1 MSRSLADSIGGT
13 VRQRAVRELRDRILT
28 GSLPAGSRLDL
39 DAICDEFGISRTPV
53 REALLELSFQGLVE
67 IAPRSGVTVI
77 GVTRTEV
84 TDNFAVLAALSGKA
98 AEWAAARID
107 EHTLEELSRAATS
120 LENAS
125 TAGDAFSLVDANWR
139 FHRTINEAAHSKALL
154 SLIRHAVRL
163 IPSNFLA
170 VVPVELDGD
179 KDHSELLSAIR
190 SGLAPQAREI
200 AERHVLAA
208 GEALARWLADG
219 SGDKAPSS
227 LGASSTALIRPAGKV
242 AHLDRR

>member
-1 MSRSLADSIGGT
+1 LAVPS
-13 VRQRAVRELRDRILT
+13 
-28 GSLPAGSRLDL
+28 
-39 DAICDEFGISRTPV
+39 
-53 REALLELSFQGLVE
+53 
-67 IAPRSGVTVI
+67 
-77 GVTRTEV
+77 
-84 TDNFAVLAALSGKA
+84 
-98 AEWAAARID
+98 
-107 EHTLEELSRAATS
+107 H
-120 LENAS
+120 
-125 TAGDAFSLVDANWR
+125 
-139 FHRTINEAAHSKALL
+139 EAAHSKALL

-227 LGASSTALIRPAGKV
+227 LGASSTAMIRPAGKV